1 MPKIY
6 IADDSEEVRLRL
18 IDLVSGLPEVELV
31 GQTGDARTAIAEI
44 QRLQPDVAILDL
56 RLVNGNGIEVL
67 EIVKLLKVPPL
78 VIMLTA
84 FPTQQ
89 YRRRCYSAG
98 ADYFFDKTSEFERI
112 LDVLKPVPGRE
123 IPEKALG
130 TR

>member
-6 IADDSEEVRLRL
+6 IADDSEDVRKRL
-18 IDLVSGLPEVELV
+18 IDLVSVLPEVELV
-31 GQTGDARTAIAEI
+31 GQTGDARAAIADI
-44 QRLQPDVAILDL
+44 QKLQPDVAILDL

-89 YRRRCYSAG
+89 YRRRCISAG

-112 LDVLKPVPGRE
+112 LDVLKPISV
-123 IPEKALG
+123 
-130 TR
+130 

>member
-6 IADDSEEVRLRL
+6 IADDSEDVRQRL
-18 IDLVSGLPEVELV
+18 IDLVSVLPEVELV
-31 GQTGDARTAIAEI
+31 GQTGDARVAIADI

-67 EIVKLLKVPPL
+67 EIVKLLKAPPI

-84 FPTQQ
+84 FPSQQ
-89 YRRRCYSAG
+89 YRRRCASAG

-112 LDVLKPVPGRE
+112 LDILKFISVR
-123 IPEKALG
+123 ASVN
-130 TR
+130 

>member
-6 IADDSEEVRLRL
+6 IADDSEEVRQRL
-18 IDLVSGLPEVELV
+18 IDLVSVLPEVELV
-31 GQTGDARTAIAEI
+31 GQTGDARAAIADI
-44 QRLQPDVAILDL
+44 QQLQPDVAILDI

-89 YRRRCYSAG
+89 YRRRCISAG

-112 LDVLKPVPGRE
+112 LDVLKP
-123 IPEKALG
+123 ISALKVSDD
-130 TR
+130 